1 MKIKLI
7 CVGKIKEKFYVDAIK
22 EYSKRLGAYT
32 TLEIIEVPDEKTPDK
47 ASEAINLQIKEKEGN
62 AILSKIK
69 PTDFVMLLDGK
80 GKMYSSEEL
89 SELIENYMIDGK
101 SEFVFIIGGS
111 LGVSQQ
117 VKQRANT
124 LISFSKMSF
133 DFIEKTEKIS
143 KNDKN
148 LFLGKNAIDFYGF
161 KDLTIPEKIK
171 NMVEEERYCVD
182 ILNQVSAIQ
191 AALNGFNKVILSNHI
206 HTCVAE
212 DIRAGNDEVIDE
224 LCETIKKIMK

>member
-62 AILSKIK
+62 AILSKVK
-69 PTDFVMLLDGK
+69 QNDFVMLLDVK

-124 LISFSKMSF
+124 LISFSKMTFPHQLMRVIFLEQIYRSF
-133 DFIEKTEKIS
+133 
-143 KNDKN
+143 
-148 LFLGKNAIDFYGF
+148 
-161 KDLTIPEKIK
+161 
-171 NMVEEERYCVD
+171 
-182 ILNQVSAIQ
+182 
-191 AALNGFNKVILSNHI
+191 
-206 HTCVAE
+206 
-212 DIRAGNDEVIDE
+212 
-224 LCETIKKIMK
+224 KIMKNEPYHK